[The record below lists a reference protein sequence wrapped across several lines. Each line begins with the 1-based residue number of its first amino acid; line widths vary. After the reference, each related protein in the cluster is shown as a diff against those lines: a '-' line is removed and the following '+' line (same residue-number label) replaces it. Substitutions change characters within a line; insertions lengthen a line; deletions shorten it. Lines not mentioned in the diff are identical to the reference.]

1 MTLKTLVTG
10 VAAAAAVG
18 AAAAGVTSI
27 ASGALSATPAV
38 QPVVFDVPLPLQPAA
53 DVLPSKGEL
62 ENVLYGLAAPGVP
75 FRAKAG
81 LVEGG
86 VGIVE
91 GRTADR
97 LMASA
102 AQDGSLPNSFTV
114 DPNSITPAGP
124 GVSAT
129 VTASGPQLSPR
140 TQTVTFVNHGG
151 WKLSRGS
158 ATALLSAAL
167 G

>member
-53 DVLPSKGEL
+53 DVPSVDQLMGL
-62 ENVLYGLAAPGVP
+62 LNGLANPNVP
-75 FRAKAG
+75 FGSKSG

-97 LMASA
+97 LVDNAVE
-102 AQDGSLPNSFTV
+102 DGYFPLSFSV
-114 DPNSITPAGP
+114 ANIVPAGP
-124 GVSAT
+124 SAATAT
-129 VTASGPQLSPR
+129 VTASGPQLAPT
-140 TQTVTFVNHGG
+140 TQTVTFVNEGG
-151 WKLSRGS
+151 RWKLSEESGL
-158 ATALLSAAL
+158 ALLSAAL